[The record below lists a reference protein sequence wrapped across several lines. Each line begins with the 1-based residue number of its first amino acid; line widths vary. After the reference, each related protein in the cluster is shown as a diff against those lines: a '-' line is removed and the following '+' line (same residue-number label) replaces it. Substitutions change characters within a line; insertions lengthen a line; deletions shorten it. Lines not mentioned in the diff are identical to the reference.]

1 MGGRRKSW
9 RLWAQELIKEV
20 GRRGL
25 RESERRVVINNVG
38 AVTKVLY
45 L

>member
-1 MGGRRKSW
+1 V
-9 RLWAQELIKEV
+9 QEERV

-25 RESERRVVINNVG
+25 RESERRAVINNVG

>member
-20 GRRGL
+20 GRGL
-25 RESERRVVINNVG
+25 IESERRAVINNVG